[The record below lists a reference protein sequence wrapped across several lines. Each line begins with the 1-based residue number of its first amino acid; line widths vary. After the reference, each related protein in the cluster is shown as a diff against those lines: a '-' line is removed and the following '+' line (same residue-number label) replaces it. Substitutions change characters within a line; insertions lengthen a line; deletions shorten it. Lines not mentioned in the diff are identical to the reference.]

1 MWTSFS
7 ALELEEREEKLPSE
21 DLTSE
26 AKTGE
31 EEPEVIYEDKLWP
44 TYKQNWITFKYLGD
58 LCCVFGL

>member
-1 MWTSFS
+1 MDIIL

-31 EEPEVIYEDKLWP
+31 EEPEVIYG
-44 TYKQNWITFKYLGD
+44 YK
-58 LCCVFGL
+58 